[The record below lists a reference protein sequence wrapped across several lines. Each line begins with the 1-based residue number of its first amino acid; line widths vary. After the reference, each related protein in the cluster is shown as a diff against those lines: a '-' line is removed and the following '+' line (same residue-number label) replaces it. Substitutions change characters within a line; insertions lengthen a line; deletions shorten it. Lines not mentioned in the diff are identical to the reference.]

1 MTAAEQVDA
10 LCARL
15 TTVLSELECDV
26 PLNRP
31 SDLAVIEDQIA
42 ALCRDLTDRPA
53 AEREAALGKLRPLAE
68 KLDRIEHRVER
79 HLAELHQRIDA
90 AGSRSDR
97 SGG

>member
-10 LCARL
+10 LYARL
-15 TTVLSELECDV
+15 TTVLAELECDV

-42 ALCRDLTDRPA
+42 ALCRDLTGRPA

-68 KLDRIEHRVER
+68 QLNRIEHRVECR
-79 HLAELHQRIDA
+79 LAELYQRIDP

-97 SGG
+97 NGG